1 MKREEWMSISEKMR
15 KPLQEL
21 SMICSQAG
29 LDILSI
35 GVYGSGECFSAFAT
49 FIDDDDDQFTAKIR
63 KDGTMRLD
71 ENCDEFYL
79 SK

>member
-1 MKREEWMSISEKMR
+1 MKREEWISISEKMR

-21 SMICSQAG
+21 AMICSQAG

-35 GVYGSGECFSAFAT
+35 GVYGNGEQFSAFAT
-49 FIDDDDDQFTAKIR
+49 FIDDDDHQFTAKVY

-71 ENCDEFYL
+71 EDSDEFYL